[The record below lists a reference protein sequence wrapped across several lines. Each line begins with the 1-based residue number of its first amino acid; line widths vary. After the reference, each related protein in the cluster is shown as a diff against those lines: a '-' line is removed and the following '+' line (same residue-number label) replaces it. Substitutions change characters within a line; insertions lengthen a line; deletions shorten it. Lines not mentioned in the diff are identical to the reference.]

1 MSSPPE
7 QSVRLALQLLAE
19 RRFSAIIRQL
29 SESGLSTADALE
41 AAWPLLTRRLRVDG
55 VLLIAAG
62 NGCYQTV
69 CQVLRRTADEAEAV
83 AFQWTLE
90 SSANILDRTAA
101 CEGLPSTLIAN
112 VVCVAT
118 SMGRSPLRAEQVMY
132 LLDQDECVR
141 RLRFACTYV
150 ESANLIG

>member
-1 MSSPPE
+1 MNSPPE
-7 QSVRLALQLLAE
+7 QSVHLALQLLAE
-19 RRFSAIIRQL
+19 RRFGVMIRQL

-55 VLLIAAG
+55 VLLVAAG
-62 NGCYQTV
+62 NGCYQKV
-69 CQVLRRTADEAEAV
+69 CRVLRRTADEADAV
-83 AFQWTLE
+83 ASQWTLE
-90 SSANILDRTAA
+90 SSTTILDRAA
-101 CEGLPSTLIAN
+101 AREALPSTLIAK

-132 LLDQDECVR
+132 LLGREECVR
-141 RLRFACTYV
+141 RLRFACTYL